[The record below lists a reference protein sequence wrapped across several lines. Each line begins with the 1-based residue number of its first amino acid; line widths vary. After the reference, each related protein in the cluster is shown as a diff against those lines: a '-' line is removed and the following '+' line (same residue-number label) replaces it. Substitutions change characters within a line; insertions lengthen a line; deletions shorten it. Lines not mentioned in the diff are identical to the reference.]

1 MIHSNNSLVK
11 SFFHTNL
18 FKPIY
23 DHYSP
28 MGFCGTTYELCTL
41 KELTYQQ
48 WINQLVLLNPPPSM
62 NMIGTNESY
71 VRAFPSWTVLSFT
84 PELGYYLGK
93 AELPQFQVNVSDV
106 LSFMQPNRLFNQ
118 EIIGDIMVNKTI
130 KSYSPVFTNPQ
141 MAQYLRFII
150 IEAGLNGIFQYRTP
164 REYIE
169 GFIDPTVYQMSQ
181 QPVYQG
187 GDQTNDPFMS
197 INNSPAYPKN
207 NSMAFFTGTDDS
219 AYTRRV
225 ARWLDQTYI
234 SMKRLDYDS
243 VSQLSYRY

>member
-1 MIHSNNSLVK
+1 MRSSRAWVNIYLNNNTNNPSDHADLLNITALSGKELDLMIHSNNSLVK

-62 NMIGTNESY
+62 NMTGTNESY

-93 AELPQFQVNVSDV
+93 AELPQFSVNVSDV
-106 LSFMQPNRLFNQ
+106 LSFMQPNRLFN
-118 EIIGDIMVNKTI
+118 
-130 KSYSPVFTNPQ
+130 
-141 MAQYLRFII
+141 
-150 IEAGLNGIFQYRTP
+150 
-164 REYIE
+164 
-169 GFIDPTVYQMSQ
+169 
-181 QPVYQG
+181 
-187 GDQTNDPFMS
+187 
-197 INNSPAYPKN
+197 
-207 NSMAFFTGTDDS
+207 
-219 AYTRRV
+219 
-225 ARWLDQTYI
+225 
-234 SMKRLDYDS
+234 
-243 VSQLSYRY
+243 